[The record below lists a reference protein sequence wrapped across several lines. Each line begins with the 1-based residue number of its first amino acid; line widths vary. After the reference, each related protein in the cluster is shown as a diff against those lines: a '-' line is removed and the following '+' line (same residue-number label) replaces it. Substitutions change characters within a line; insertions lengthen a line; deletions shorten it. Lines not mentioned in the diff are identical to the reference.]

1 MNKVFIDLFDFINKN
16 NLSYKN
22 KVIFLLSDGKI
33 TDGNPKDNVIEQLK
47 KTNSYLISC
56 FLSSEEQDC
65 PKKLYGENEIPNNLT
80 KGEKILF
87 EMSSI
92 ISTENPFFHYLEEE
106 KGWEI
111 PKEGKC
117 KLFVR
122 LNDPNILDEY
132 LSIIT
137 TLVKD
142 NDALFDLIG
151 KINFQQY
158 IINNINFIKK

>member
-1 MNKVFIDLFDFINKN
+1 MPN
-16 NLSYKN
+16 
-22 KVIFLLSDGKI
+22 
-33 TDGNPKDNVIEQLK
+33 
-47 KTNSYLISC
+47 YLT
-56 FLSSEEQDC
+56 E
-65 PKKLYGENEIPNNLT
+65 
-80 KGEKILF
+80 GEKILF

-92 ISTENPFFHYLEEE
+92 ISTTNPFFHYLEEE
-106 KGWEI
+106 KGWNI

>member
-1 MNKVFIDLFDFINKN
+1 M
-16 NLSYKN
+16 
-22 KVIFLLSDGKI
+22 
-33 TDGNPKDNVIEQLK
+33 
-47 KTNSYLISC
+47 
-56 FLSSEEQDC
+56 
-65 PKKLYGENEIPNNLT
+65 PNDLT
-80 KGEKILF
+80 KGEQILF

-92 ISTENPFFHYLEEE
+92 ISTINPFFHFLEE
-106 KGWEI
+106 KGWDI

-117 KLFVR
+117 KLFLR

-132 LSIIT
+132 LTIIT

-158 IINNINFIKK
+158 ITNNIKSFVPIEQNGPTCWAHVIATVIHIYLNLIF

>member
-1 MNKVFIDLFDFINKN
+1 
-16 NLSYKN
+16 
-22 KVIFLLSDGKI
+22 
-33 TDGNPKDNVIEQLK
+33 
-47 KTNSYLISC
+47 
-56 FLSSEEQDC
+56 
-65 PKKLYGENEIPNNLT
+65 
-80 KGEKILF
+80 
-87 EMSSI
+87 MSSI
-92 ISTENPFFHYLEEE
+92 ISTVNPFFHYLEEE
-106 KGWEI
+106 KGWDI